1 MRLDH
6 REQFQVPERLHE
18 DFLMDVGNRYDE
30 SRRLLDR
37 LRRYDA
43 LASARPN
50 IFWGDYAPTAGVPLF
65 ASRSEGA
72 YLWDVDGHRYIDCA
86 LGYGS
91 VVLGHGHPAVAD
103 AMQQAAGLGGHSTLL
118 NRWHA
123 ELAQRFVDMIPA
135 AEMVAFLRTGSDAV
149 SAAVRLAR
157 AITQRR
163 VVLHWGLHGW
173 HDWCAPGAQGI
184 LQANREHVFELRY
197 NDPDHA
203 AHLVSTHGP
212 DLAAIVMMPYE
223 IDPPA
228 AGYLHFMQA
237 LARKAGAL
245 FVLDEVRSGF
255 RIALGGAQSY
265 FGLEPD
271 LSAFGKAL
279 GNGYCISA
287 LAGRACHLQHILKLG
302 LTVTH
307 YRSPDVMAA
316 AVATLE
322 TLDRSDVPTRLT
334 VLGERL
340 MSGLDRAFAA
350 SGVPGR
356 AVGFPATPFVRFDD
370 PRPNVRD
377 RMVRHFVN
385 GMLAEGVLMFP
396 THHWFLCAA
405 MTDADIDAI
414 VAAAERV
421 LAGLR
426 GTIDPHAPS
435 SPGAA

>member
-1 MRLDH
+1 MTG
-6 REQFQVPERLHE
+6 
-18 DFLMDVGNRYDE
+18 VGNRYDE

-43 LASARPN
+43 LAAARPN

-72 YLWDVDGHRYIDCA
+72 YLWDVDGNRYIDCA

-91 VVLGHGHPAVAD
+91 VVLGHRHPAVAD
-103 AMQQAAGLGGHSTLL
+103 AMRQTAQLGGHSTLL

-123 ELAQRFVDMIPA
+123 ELAERFVEMIPA
-135 AEMVAFLRTGSDAV
+135 ADMVTFLRTGSDAV

-157 AITQRR
+157 AITGRR
-163 VVLHWGLHGW
+163 IVLHWGLHGW
-173 HDWCAPGAQGI
+173 HDWCAPGTEGI
-184 LQANREHVFELRY
+184 LQANRAHVFELRY

-203 AHLVSTHGP
+203 AHLVSTHGR

-223 IDPPA
+223 IDPPV
-228 AGYLHFMQA
+228 AGYLHCMQA

-245 FVLDEVRSGF
+245 FILDEVRSGF
-255 RIALGGAQSY
+255 RISLGGAQSF

-287 LAGRACHLQHILKLG
+287 LAGRACHMRHILKLG

-316 AVATLE
+316 ALATLE
-322 TLDRSDVPTRLT
+322 ELGRSNVPTRLT
-334 VLGERL
+334 ALGKRL
-340 MSGLDRAFAA
+340 MSGLDRAFQN

-370 PRPNVRD
+370 PRPNVRE
-377 RMVRHFVN
+377 RMVRYFVN
-385 GMLAEGVLMFP
+385 GMLAEGILMFP
-396 THHWFLCAA
+396 THHWFLSAA
-405 MTDADIDAI
+405 MTNEDIDAI
-414 VAAAERV
+414 VVTAERV
-421 LAGLR
+421 LVGLR
-426 GTIDPHAPS
+426 GAIDPRTVPP
-435 SPGAA
+435 PGTA

>member
-1 MRLDH
+1 MTGVD
-6 REQFQVPERLHE
+6 
-18 DFLMDVGNRYDE
+18 NRYDA

-43 LASARPN
+43 LAAARPN
-50 IFWGDYAPTAGVPLF
+50 LFWGDYAPIAGMPLF
-65 ASRSEGA
+65 AARSEGA
-72 YLWDVDGHRYIDCA
+72 YLWDVDGNRYIDCA

-103 AMQQAAGLGGHSTLL
+103 RVRQAAQLGGHSTLL

-123 ELAQRFVDMIPA
+123 DLAERFVEMIPA

-157 AITQRR
+157 AVTGRR
-163 VVLHWGLHGW
+163 VVLQWGLHGW
-173 HDWCAPGAQGI
+173 HDWCAPGAEGI

-203 AHLVSTHGP
+203 AHLVSMHGR

-228 AGYLHFMQA
+228 QGYLHRIQA

-245 FVLDEVRSGF
+245 FILDEVRSGF
-255 RIALGGAQSY
+255 RISLGGAQSF

-287 LAGRACHLQHILKLG
+287 LAGRACHMRHILKLG
-302 LTVTH
+302 LTITH

-322 TLDRSDVPTRLT
+322 ELGRSAVPTRLT
-334 VLGERL
+334 ALGARL
-340 MSGLDRAFAA
+340 IAGLDRAFET

-356 AVGFPATPFVRFDD
+356 AVGFPATPFIRFDA

-377 RMVRHFVN
+377 RLVRHFIN

-396 THHWFLCAA
+396 SHHWFLCAA
-405 MTDADIDAI
+405 MTDEDIDAI
-414 VAAAERV
+414 VMAAERV
-421 LAGLR
+421 LVGLR
-426 GTIDPHAPS
+426 GTVDPHAES
-435 SPGAA
+435 HPGTT